1 MYKRL
6 FAAMTA
12 LCLMLTL
19 MPVSALAAEEEPT
32 VHEAFKT
39 AYEAEAMTWNVL
51 FRAMLDYLSMDTSA
65 EGYEDL
71 KQYYEEEV
79 TVINLSDQSITDSIY
94 SGTDTGAFAP
104 LKGLTTLYLNDTDI
118 TDLGGLAGLT
128 ELTALD
134 VSNNPGITDAAY
146 GALNNLTKLETLDIS
161 GTGITVIQDV
171 WNGSAA
177 RFPNLTALYANDLD
191 LTSVSGLVELT
202 NDDNFNAAAVTWKL
216 SNSVLE
222 ADPHN
227 HIGMLKA
234 AFADNKENLVAPLC
248 DPEASIGDVYYQTLA
263 EAVAEAEN
271 EDMITVLQDVSVPNG
286 GIVLNK
292 DKEITIDLNGMTI
305 SAEEDTAGDGVFHIT
320 AGTLILE
327 DSSEGEGTVNG
338 RGQNIWSIGI
348 WADGGDLIINGGSYT
363 NVGAG
368 EDDHYDLIYV
378 SKISQVEINGGTF
391 KCHTPAWTLNQKD
404 ADRETSSIAVKG
416 GSFYQFDPDN
426 NRAEGEGTSFVAEGY
441 VSEKDGDNYIVREYV
456 ASELTT
462 DIGEIEFV
470 IGVPTEFTF
479 TTTANDDKDTMVIG
493 TSNFSDAEAI
503 EKLEY
508 YEVQNDTWI
517 ELTGDFG
524 PAAGFP
530 MADATSKFRVTFK
543 TAGDYSFTASMKHA
557 ETEAIVCSTVVEF
570 TVIDLSA
577 EAPTES
583 APVTESYD
591 VAIADSA
598 NGSVAANTMRAGE
611 TSRVTLTVKA
621 DAGYVL
627 ESLTV
632 TDKNGKEIKLT
643 EKDGKY
649 QFRMPASDVT
659 VKAVFAAAEADIED
673 ETFTDVAEDAY
684 YHDAV
689 LWAVEK
695 GITNGMTESTF
706 APNATC
712 TRAQMVTFLWRAAG
726 CPVLQNAAHSFTD
739 LDKDAYYYNAVLWAV
754 EKDIT
759 NGVSLDAFDPNGT
772 VTRGQAMTFLWR
784 MDGKTAADP
793 DHTFTD
799 VEDGAYYEDAVAWGA
814 DEAITNGTSATTF
827 SPDDACIRGQI
838 VTFLYNYLV
847 K

>member
-19 MPVSALAAEEEPT
+19 MPVSALAAEEELTTTT
-32 VHEAFKT
+32 VTTFDGLKAAIDEGGDITLGNDITVKEALKI
-39 AYEAEAMTWNVL
+39 EAETVL
-51 FRAMLDYLSMDTSA
+51 NLNGFTLTLNMPDYNNYAIVVKADLTING
-65 EGYEDL
+65 EGT
-71 KQYYEEEV
+71 V
-79 TVINLSDQSITDSIY
+79 TVNAPFGIGTSTSFEGALTIN
-94 SGTDTGAFAP
+94 GGAFVQTGDASYLFGAFGGHVEINGGTFSAP
-104 LKGLTTLYLNDTDI
+104 YCVLNCFD
-118 TDLGGLAGLT
+118 G
-128 ELTALD
+128 
-134 VSNNPGITDAAY
+134 Y
-146 GALNNLTKLETLDIS
+146 GATAEITGGTFETGENGCSIM
-161 GTGITVIQDV
+161 GNGITVADDV
-171 WNGSAA
+171 
-177 RFPNLTALYANDLD
+177 
-191 LTSVSGLVELT
+191 E
-202 NDDNFNAAAVTWKL
+202 
-216 SNSVLE
+216 
-222 ADPHN
+222 
-227 HIGMLKA
+227 IGDHW
-234 AFADNKENLVAPLC
+234 FD
-248 DPEASIGDVYYQTLA
+248 ASIGDTYYWTLA
-263 EAVAEAEN
+263 DAVEAAKD

-286 GIVLNK
+286 GIVLNA

-305 SAEEDTAGDGVFHIT
+305 SAEEDTAGDGVFHII

-338 RGQNIWSIGI
+338 LGQNIWSIGI

-363 NVGAG
+363 NVDAGA
-368 EDDHYDLIYV
+368 DDHYDLIYV
-378 SKISQVEINGGTF
+378 SQDSQVVINGGTF

-426 NRAEGEGTSFVAEGY
+426 NSAEGEGTSFVAEGY

-570 TVIDLSA
+570 TVTDLSA
-577 EAPTES
+577 ETPSAS

-598 NGSVAANTMRAGE
+598 NGRVAANTMRAGE

-689 LWAVEK
+689 LWAVEN

-706 APNATC
+706 APKATC

-726 CPVLQNAAHSFTD
+726 CPVPQNAAHSFTD

-754 EKDIT
+754 EKGIT

-784 MDGKTAADP
+784 MDGKTAADA
-793 DHTFTD
+793 DHVFTD

>member
-19 MPVSALAAEEEPT
+19 MPVSVLAAEEEPT

-39 AYEAEAMTWNVL
+39 AYDADEMTWNVL
-51 FRAMLDYLSMDTSA
+51 FRAMLDYIPKADTA
-65 EGYEDL
+65 EYADL
-71 KQYYEEEV
+71 KAYYESIEEIDRS
-79 TVINLSDQSITDSIY
+79 TQSITDSIY

-104 LKGLTTLYLNDTDI
+104 LKGLTTLHLNDTDI

-146 GALNNLTKLETLDIS
+146 GALNNLTNLETLNIS

-171 WNGSAA
+171 WTGSAA
-177 RFPNLTALYANDLD
+177 RFPYLTELYANDLA

-202 NDDNFNAAAVTWKL
+202 NADGFNAAAVTWDL
-216 SNSVLE
+216 GNSVLE

-227 HIGMLKA
+227 HIGMLKT
-234 AFADNKENLVAPLC
+234 AFAGHEEHLVAPLC

-286 GIVLNK
+286 GIVLNE
-292 DKEITIDLNGMTI
+292 DKEITIDLNGKTI

-320 AGTLILE
+320 DGTLILE

-348 WADGGDLIINGGSYT
+348 WADDGDLIINGGSYT

-378 SKISQVEINGGTF
+378 SKTSQVEINGGTF

-416 GSFYQFDPDN
+416 GSFYQFDPN
-426 NRAEGEGTSFVAEGY
+426 NNLTEGEGTSFVAEGY

-479 TTTANDDKDTMVIG
+479 TTTANDDKGTMVIG

-557 ETEAIVCSTVVEF
+557 ETDAIVCSTVVEF
-570 TVIDLSA
+570 TVTDLSA

-591 VAIADSA
+591 VAIADST
-598 NGSVAANTMRAGE
+598 NGRVAVNTMRAGE

-632 TDKNGKEIKLT
+632 TDKNGKEIKVT

-659 VKAVFAAAEADIED
+659 VKAVFAAEADIED

-726 CPVLQNAAHSFTD
+726 CPVPQNAAHSFTD

-754 EKDIT
+754 EKGIT

-784 MDGKTAADP
+784 MDGKTAADA
-793 DHTFTD
+793 DHAFTD

>member
-19 MPVSALAAEEEPT
+19 MPVSVLAAEEEPT

-39 AYEAEAMTWNVL
+39 AYDADEMTWNVL
-51 FRAMLDYLSMDTSA
+51 FRAMLDYIPKADTA
-65 EGYEDL
+65 EYADL
-71 KQYYEEEV
+71 KAYYESIEE
-79 TVINLSDQSITDSIY
+79 IDLSTQSITDSIY

-104 LKGLTTLYLNDTDI
+104 LKGLTTLHLNDTDI

-146 GALNNLTKLETLDIS
+146 GALNNLTNLETLNIS

-171 WNGSAA
+171 WTGSAA
-177 RFPNLTALYANDLD
+177 RFSNLTTLYANDLE

-202 NDDNFNAAAVTWKL
+202 NAKNFDAAAVTWDL
-216 SNSVLE
+216 GNSVLD

-234 AFADNKENLVAPLC
+234 AFTGHEENLVAPLC
-248 DPEASIGDVYYQTLA
+248 DPEASIGDICYQTLA

-271 EDMITVLQDVSVPNG
+271 VDMITVLQDVSIPDG
-286 GIVLNK
+286 GIVLDE

-305 SAEEDTAGDGVFHIT
+305 SAEEDTVGDGVFHIT

-338 RGQNIWSIGI
+338 LGQNNWSIGI

-363 NVGAG
+363 NVDAG

-378 SKISQVEINGGTF
+378 SKTSQVEINGGTF

-426 NRAEGEGTSFVAEGY
+426 NLAEGEGTSFVAEGY

-557 ETEAIVCSTVVEF
+557 ETDAIVCSTVVEF
-570 TVIDLSA
+570 TVTDLSA

-632 TDKNGKEIKLT
+632 TDKNGKEIKVT

-659 VKAVFAAAEADIED
+659 VKAVFAAEADIED

-726 CPVLQNAAHSFTD
+726 CPVPQNAAHSFTD

-754 EKDIT
+754 EKGIT

-784 MDGKTAADP
+784 MDGKTAADA

>member
-1 MYKRL
+1 W
-6 FAAMTA
+6 F
-12 LCLMLTL
+12 
-19 MPVSALAAEEEPT
+19 
-32 VHEAFKT
+32 
-39 AYEAEAMTWNVL
+39 
-51 FRAMLDYLSMDTSA
+51 D
-65 EGYEDL
+65 
-71 KQYYEEEV
+71 
-79 TVINLSDQSITDSIY
+79 
-94 SGTDTGAFAP
+94 
-104 LKGLTTLYLNDTDI
+104 
-118 TDLGGLAGLT
+118 
-128 ELTALD
+128 
-134 VSNNPGITDAAY
+134 
-146 GALNNLTKLETLDIS
+146 
-161 GTGITVIQDV
+161 
-171 WNGSAA
+171 
-177 RFPNLTALYANDLD
+177 
-191 LTSVSGLVELT
+191 
-202 NDDNFNAAAVTWKL
+202 
-216 SNSVLE
+216 
-222 ADPHN
+222 
-227 HIGMLKA
+227 
-234 AFADNKENLVAPLC
+234 
-248 DPEASIGDVYYQTLA
+248 ASIGDTYYWTLA
-263 EAVAEAEN
+263 DAVAEAEN

-286 GIVLNK
+286 GIVLNE

-305 SAEEDTAGDGVFHIT
+305 SAEEDTVGDGVFHIT

-338 RGQNIWSIGI
+338 LGQNNWSIGI

-378 SKISQVEINGGTF
+378 SQTSQVEINGGTF

-404 ADRETSSIAVKG
+404 AYRETSSIAVKG

-426 NRAEGEGTSFVAEGY
+426 NSAEGEGTSFVAEGY

-570 TVIDLSA
+570 TVTDLSA

-591 VAIADSA
+591 VAIADST
-598 NGSVAANTMRAGE
+598 NGRVAVNTMRAGE

-632 TDKNGKEIKLT
+632 TDKNGKEIKVT

-659 VKAVFAAAEADIED
+659 VKAVFAAEADIED

-689 LWAVEK
+689 LWAVEN

-726 CPVLQNAAHSFTD
+726 CPVPQNAAHSFTD

-754 EKDIT
+754 EKGIT

-784 MDGKTAADP
+784 MDGKTAADA

>member
-19 MPVSALAAEEEPT
+19 MPVSALAAEEELTTTT
-32 VHEAFKT
+32 VTTVDGLKAAIDKGGDITLGDDITVEEALKI
-39 AYEAEAMTWNVL
+39 EAETVL
-51 FRAMLDYLSMDTSA
+51 NLNGFTLTLDMPNYNNYAIVVKADLTING
-65 EGYEDL
+65 EGT
-71 KQYYEEEV
+71 V
-79 TVINLSDQSITDSIY
+79 TVNAPFGIGTSTSFEGALTIN
-94 SGTDTGAFAP
+94 GGAFVQTDDASYLFGAFGGHVEINGGTFSAP
-104 LKGLTTLYLNDTDI
+104 YCVLNCFD
-118 TDLGGLAGLT
+118 G
-128 ELTALD
+128 
-134 VSNNPGITDAAY
+134 Y
-146 GALNNLTKLETLDIS
+146 GATAEITGGTFETGENGCSIM
-161 GTGITVIQDV
+161 GNGITVADDV
-171 WNGSAA
+171 
-177 RFPNLTALYANDLD
+177 
-191 LTSVSGLVELT
+191 E
-202 NDDNFNAAAVTWKL
+202 
-216 SNSVLE
+216 
-222 ADPHN
+222 
-227 HIGMLKA
+227 IGDHW
-234 AFADNKENLVAPLC
+234 FD
-248 DPEASIGDVYYQTLA
+248 ASIGDTYYWTLA
-263 EAVAEAEN
+263 DAVAEAEN

-286 GIVLNK
+286 GIVLDK
-292 DKEITIDLNGMTI
+292 DKEITIDLNGKTI
-305 SAEEDTAGDGVFHIT
+305 SAEEDTVGDGVFHIT

-338 RGQNIWSIGI
+338 LGENNWSIGI

-368 EDDHYDLIYV
+368 DDDHYDLIYV
-378 SKISQVEINGGTF
+378 SKTSQVEINGGTF

-404 ADRETSSIAVKG
+404 ANRETSSIAVKG

-426 NRAEGEGTSFVAEGY
+426 NSAEGEGTSFVAEGY

-493 TSNFSDAEAI
+493 TSNFIDAEAI

-570 TVIDLSA
+570 TVTDPSA
-577 EAPTES
+577 ETPSAS

-591 VAIADSA
+591 VAIADST
-598 NGSVAANTMRAGE
+598 NGRVAANTMRAGE

-659 VKAVFAAAEADIED
+659 VKAVFAAEADIED
-673 ETFTDVAEDAY
+673 EPFTDVAEDAY

-689 LWAVEK
+689 LWAVEN

-726 CPVLQNAAHSFTD
+726 CPVPQNAAHSFTD

-754 EKDIT
+754 EKGIT

-784 MDGKTAADP
+784 MDGKTAADA

-838 VTFLYNYLV
+838 VSFLYNYLV

>member
-19 MPVSALAAEEEPT
+19 MPVSALAAEEELTTTT
-32 VHEAFKT
+32 VTTFDGLKAAIDEGGDITLGNDITVKEALKI
-39 AYEAEAMTWNVL
+39 EAETVL
-51 FRAMLDYLSMDTSA
+51 NLNGFTLTLNMPDYNNYAIVVKADLTING
-65 EGYEDL
+65 EGT
-71 KQYYEEEV
+71 V
-79 TVINLSDQSITDSIY
+79 TVNAPFGIGTSTSFEGALTIN
-94 SGTDTGAFAP
+94 GGAFVQTGDASYLFGAFGGHVEINGGTFSAP
-104 LKGLTTLYLNDTDI
+104 YCVLNCFD
-118 TDLGGLAGLT
+118 G
-128 ELTALD
+128 
-134 VSNNPGITDAAY
+134 Y
-146 GALNNLTKLETLDIS
+146 GATAEITGGTFETGENGCSIM
-161 GTGITVIQDV
+161 GNGITVADDV
-171 WNGSAA
+171 EIG
-177 RFPNLTALYANDLD
+177 DLWFD
-191 LTSVSGLVELT
+191 
-202 NDDNFNAAAVTWKL
+202 
-216 SNSVLE
+216 
-222 ADPHN
+222 
-227 HIGMLKA
+227 
-234 AFADNKENLVAPLC
+234 
-248 DPEASIGDVYYQTLA
+248 ASIGDTYYWTLA
-263 EAVAEAEN
+263 DAVAEAEN

-286 GIVLNK
+286 GIVLNVN
-292 DKEITIDLNGMTI
+292 KEITIDLNGKTI
-305 SAEEDTAGDGVFHIT
+305 SAEEDTDGNGVFHIT
-320 AGTLILE
+320 DGTLILE

-348 WADGGDLIINGGSYT
+348 WADGGNLIINGGSYT
-363 NVGAG
+363 NVDAGA
-368 EDDHYDLIYV
+368 DDHYDLIYV
-378 SKISQVEINGGTF
+378 SKTSQVEINGGTF

-426 NRAEGEGTSFVAEGY
+426 NSAEGEGTSFVAEGY

-570 TVIDLSA
+570 TVTDLSA

-689 LWAVEK
+689 LWAVEN

-706 APNATC
+706 APKATC

-726 CPVLQNAAHSFTD
+726 CPVPQNAAHSFTD

-754 EKDIT
+754 EKGIT

-784 MDGKTAADP
+784 MDGKTAADA